1 MTLLPSPHRVVDF
14 RRFSANLQDRRTP
27 LAIALPL
34 NRLHFFLRR
43 YPSATAD
50 RQR

>member
-1 MTLLPSPHRVVDF
+1 LILGDF
-14 RRFSANLQDRRTP
+14 RQFADRRTP
-27 LAIALPL
+27 LTIALPL